1 MGRKEEILDA
11 LIEMFSSHGINNN
24 FTMKELAEKVNI
36 GKSTIY
42 EYFDT
47 KDELLHQAVCRIVET
62 GIAQV
67 YSSKMSEDE
76 NFEAG
81 FKKELLFLFNL
92 SINSAYLLNLINP
105 DFENIMPVEYKNEMK
120 TQVNQVRDH
129 YNKRFND
136 IFQKGIVEGVIKGE
150 NILTKNLMISSL
162 IVGSIIRIA
171 NSGVKLNKQ
180 ELKEYVDAV
189 YVTVLRIAN

>member
-62 GIAQV
+62 GIEQI
-67 YSSKMSEDE
+67 YSLQITDDE
-76 NFEAG
+76 NFEIS
-81 FKKELLFLFNL
+81 FKKELQFLFNL
-92 SINSAYLLNLINP
+92 SINSAHLLNLVNP
-105 DFENIMPVEYKNEMK
+105 DFENIMPMEYKSEMK
-120 TQVNQVRDH
+120 TQVNQVRSH
-129 YNKRFND
+129 YDKRFSD
-136 IFQKGIVEGVIKGE
+136 IFQKGIDEGVLKGD

-171 NSGVKLNKQ
+171 NSSFKLNKQ

>member
-62 GIAQV
+62 GIEQI
-67 YSSKMSEDE
+67 YSLQITDDE
-76 NFEAG
+76 NFEIS
-81 FKKELLFLFNL
+81 FKKELQFLFNL
-92 SINSAYLLNLINP
+92 SINSAHLLNLVNP
-105 DFENIMPVEYKNEMK
+105 DFENIMPMEYKSEMK
-120 TQVNQVRDH
+120 TQVNQVRSH
-129 YNKRFND
+129 YDKRFSD
-136 IFQKGIVEGVIKGE
+136 IFQKGIDEGVLKGD

-171 NSGVKLNKQ
+171 NSTFKLNKQ
-180 ELKEYVDAV
+180 DLKEYVDAV

>member
-1 MGRKEEILDA
+1 MARREEILDA

-24 FTMKELAEKVNI
+24 FTMKELAEKVSI

-47 KDELLHQAVCRIVET
+47 KDELLQQAVCRIVET
-62 GIAQV
+62 SIKQV
-67 YSSKMSEDE
+67 YSTKISEED
-76 NFEAG
+76 NFETS
-81 FKKELLFLFNL
+81 FKKELHFLFNL
-92 SINSAYLLNLINP
+92 SLSSGNIFNMINIS
-105 DFENIMPVEYKNEMK
+105 FENTMPMEYKNEISD
-120 TQVNQVRDH
+120 QINQVRGH
-129 YNKRFND
+129 YNKLFDNL
-136 IFQKGIVEGVIKGE
+136 FQKGIDERIIKAE

-171 NSGVKLNKQ
+171 NSEVKLSGQDLTDYIN
-180 ELKEYVDAV
+180 EV